1 MKGRLSIAAGLVVG
15 LLLIWLAF
23 RGVDVSRLPR
33 IVARADLAVVF
44 PVFLV
49 TMLELFFRSLRW
61 KLLLAPSKPV
71 KLRDAVRLESAALA
85 LSNILPLRLGEA
97 ARGTYGAAL
106 FELPMSTVFSSM
118 LVERAMDAAVLTLL
132 FLLAVPLAGPAAG
145 LGVSGWLW
153 ALPAGLAA
161 ALAALAF
168 AEKASGT
175 SLFRVIRTRFP
186 RLSGALRHLPQGAA
200 ALRKPGSAAAVTIL
214 AVLQWLMDALNL
226 YLIAG
231 AFGIAGTIGA
241 VRSVELL
248 FTSAVAVSIPG
259 VPGYFGNLEFA
270 VSKVAAVWG
279 VPADTAFAYAAFSHL
294 LNYLIFTGVG
304 LIFVYGMGQSLGRV
318 WASFGRNGARKTPG
332 GIMEQG
338 EKNAV

>member
-132 FLLAVPLAGPAAG
+132 FLLAAALDGGAGGPGVP
-145 LGVSGWLW
+145 GWIW
-153 ALPAGLAA
+153 ALPAALAA
-161 ALAALAF
+161 AIAALAF
-168 AEKASGT
+168 AEKTGGAALYRALRS
-175 SLFRVIRTRFP
+175 RFP
-186 RLSGALRHLPQGAA
+186 RLAASLRRLPEGAA
-200 ALRKPGSAAAVTIL
+200 AFRKPGTAAAVTGL
-214 AVLQWLMDALNL
+214 AALQWLMDALNL

-231 AFGIAGTIGA
+231 AFGITRA
-241 VRSVELL
+241 VNAARSVELL

-318 WASFGRNGARKTPG
+318 WASFGRNGAEAALAAG
-332 GIMEQG
+332 QG
-338 EKNAV
+338 DKNAV

>member
-1 MKGRLSIAAGLVVG
+1 MKGRLSIAAGLLVG

-23 RGVDVSRLPR
+23 KGVDVSRLPR

-71 KLRDAVRLESAALA
+71 KLRDAIRLESAALA

-132 FLLAVPLAGPAAG
+132 FLLAAAFDGGAGGPG
-145 LGVSGWLW
+145 IPGWVW
-153 ALPAGLAA
+153 VLPTALAA
-161 ALAALAF
+161 AIAALAF
-168 AEKASGT
+168 AEKTGGAA
-175 SLFRVIRTRFP
+175 LYRALRARFP
-186 RLSGALRHLPQGAA
+186 RFAASLRRLPEGAA
-200 ALRKPGSAAAVTIL
+200 AFRKPGPAAAVTAL

-231 AFGIAGTIGA
+231 AFGIAGAIGA
-241 VRSVELL
+241 ARSVELL

-270 VSKVAAVWG
+270 VSKVAAAWG

-304 LIFVYGMGQSLGRV
+304 LIFVYGMGQSLGHV
-318 WASFGRNGARKTPG
+318 WARFGKSGAEGEPALVPG
-332 GIMEQG
+332 PRRQ
-338 EKNAV
+338 K